1 MATLLLRL
9 AAPLQAWGADSK
21 FETRRTLP
29 YPTKSGVIGM
39 LAAALGISREDDEAL
54 KRLSELKFGVR
65 VDKEGELLRDYHT
78 AVGEKPYITN
88 RYYLSDAIF
97 VAGFESEDNELLS
110 KLEFALKNPAFP
122 LFLGRRSCPPTM
134 PLVLGIQEKDILS
147 ALKEEP
153 WQLDVTTFGIAKSQL
168 TGNCPHPSLRLNAS
182 RQRAS
187 LGKLRIITDGT
198 AEEAFSVL
206 QDVPV
211 SFSKKHRKFTWRNVK
226 DHGYVDKM
234 PTTDI
239 VETVTLHDPFTE
251 LG

>member
-110 KLEFALKNPAFP
+110 KLEYALKNPVFP

-153 WQLDVTTFGIAKSQL
+153 WQLE
-168 TGNCPHPSLRLNAS
+168 AS
-182 RQRAS
+182 RQRTS

-239 VETVTLHDPFTE
+239 EETVTLHDPFTE

>member
-110 KLEFALKNPAFP
+110 KLEYALKNPVFP

-153 WQLDVTTFGIAKSQL
+153 WQLE
-168 TGNCPHPSLRLNAS
+168 AS

>member
-97 VAGFESEDNELLS
+97 VVGFESEDNELLS
-110 KLEFALKNPAFP
+110 KLEFALKNPVFP

-153 WQLDVTTFGIAKSQL
+153 WQLE
-168 TGNCPHPSLRLNAS
+168 AS

>member
-9 AAPLQAWGADSK
+9 AAPLQAWGVDSK

-54 KRLSELKFGVR
+54 KRLNELKFGIR
-65 VDKEGELLRDYHT
+65 IDKEGELLRDYHT

-97 VAGFESEDNELLS
+97 VAGFESDDNELLS
-110 KLEFALKNPAFP
+110 KLEFSLKNPAFP

-134 PLVLGIQEKDILS
+134 PLVLGIQEKDILN

-153 WQLDVTTFGIAKSQL
+153 WQLD
-168 TGNCPHPSLRLNAS
+168 AS
-182 RQRAS
+182 RQRES

-198 AEEAFSVL
+198 ADEAFSVL
-206 QDVPV
+206 QDSPV

-226 DHGYVDKM
+226 DQGYIDKM
-234 PTTDI
+234 PTSDI
-239 VETVTLHDPFTE
+239 EETVTSHDPFTE